1 LAQFANDSDVEIAKR
16 HLRKTLNEIETL
28 NKARAARRLTFVQ
41 RQEALAFARASA
53 TDGAVAG

>member
-28 NKARAARRLTFVQ
+28 NKAKAA
-41 RQEALAFARASA
+41 
-53 TDGAVAG
+53 